1 MSQVNATT
9 RVDEEPEFSTE
20 TISLRLPV
28 PLVKTIRS
36 LDMCIH
42 TAHI

>member
-1 MSQVNATT
+1 MRSLK
-9 RVDEEPEFSTE
+9 FSTE
-20 TISLRLPV
+20 TIALRLPV